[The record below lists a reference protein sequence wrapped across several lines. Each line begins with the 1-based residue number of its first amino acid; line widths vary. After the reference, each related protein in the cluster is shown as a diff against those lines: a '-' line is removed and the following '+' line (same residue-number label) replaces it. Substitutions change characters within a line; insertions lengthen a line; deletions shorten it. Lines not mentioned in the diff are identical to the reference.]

1 MTLREEALRTAAQY
15 DELCPADSSPV
26 EKAES
31 LILHAKACYWSDDQK
46 GAVKY
51 QRLALDILE
60 KARKSGLFSESDQ
73 RKFNKAY
80 TIWAFRYAQNTCR
93 WQQAY
98 RIFEEAYRRAL
109 GWADPALVSE
119 ALILYAEAKMFHG
132 DWPGCEKLAW
142 ECAQTELSMENG
154 PRSDYPFWI
163 WGRAL
168 V

>member
-1 MTLREEALRTAAQY
+1 MTLREEALQTAAQY
-15 DELCPADSSPV
+15 EGLCPADSSPV
-26 EKAES
+26 EKAEG
-31 LILHAKACYWSDDQK
+31 LIFHTKACYRSDDQK

-80 TIWAFRYAQNTCR
+80 TIWAFRYVQNTCR

-109 GWADPALVSE
+109 AWRDPVLVSD
-119 ALILYAEAKMFHG
+119 ALILYAEAKNV
-132 DWPGCEKLAW
+132 PGRLAGVRD
-142 ECAQTELSMENG
+142 TGGRMH
-154 PRSDYPFWI
+154 SD
-163 WGRAL
+163 RA
-168 V
+168 